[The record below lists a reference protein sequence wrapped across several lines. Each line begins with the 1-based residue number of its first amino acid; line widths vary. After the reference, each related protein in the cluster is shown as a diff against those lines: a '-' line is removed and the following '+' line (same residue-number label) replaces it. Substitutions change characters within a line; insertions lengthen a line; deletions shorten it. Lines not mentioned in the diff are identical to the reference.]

1 MVIYNE
7 DSWTQSTEY
16 LRNRGIQSVD
26 VALVLGTG
34 LSATSILSDIEL
46 EIPYSEIPGFPIST
60 VDGHDGVLSY
70 GALAGKKILVLRG
83 RFHYYEG
90 YEMQAI
96 TFYVHV
102 LAMLKTGMLL
112 ITNAA
117 GGLNPHFKG
126 GDLVLVTDHINL
138 FSSHPLRGQW
148 PESLGPRFPDMLRA
162 YSAKWQKKLQ
172 MSAKE
177 MDLELKKGVYLGWQG
192 PSLET
197 PAEYKMARM
206 LGADLVGMSTVPEVI
221 VAKFRGLEVAV
232 VSVVSNVCFPI
243 SDLTETT
250 IEEVLSVMQQ
260 SAPKL
265 ANLIKTAIAATNE
278 E

>member
-1 MVIYNE
+1 MVFYNE
-7 DSWTQSTEY
+7 DSWSQSTEY
-16 LRNRGIQSVD
+16 LHNRGIQSVD

-148 PESLGPRFPDMLRA
+148 PERLGPRFPDMLRA